1 MTIIKDLK
9 IYSVNPVYLF
19 LRYVN
24 GYFEEINR
32 NNYLTSVPANES
44 KENNKTNMENC
55 GVQSEI

>member
-1 MTIIKDLK
+1 M
-9 IYSVNPVYLF
+9 YSVNPVYLF

-55 GVQSEI
+55 GVKSEI